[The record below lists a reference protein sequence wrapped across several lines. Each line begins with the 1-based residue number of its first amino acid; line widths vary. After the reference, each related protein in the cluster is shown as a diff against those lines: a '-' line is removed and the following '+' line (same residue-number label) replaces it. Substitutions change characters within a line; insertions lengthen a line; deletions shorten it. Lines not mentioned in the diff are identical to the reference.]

1 MAIRLT
7 QRRPLAV
14 VQMVTHHVGQH
25 VEGGVLA
32 VHHGQ
37 TGRRQEP
44 VDAGSKQGLLGE
56 QEDTTNHNVALMN
69 VLQRWTRT
77 PSSRNKGSQT
87 ETHF

>member
-1 MAIRLT
+1 
-7 QRRPLAV
+7 
-14 VQMVTHHVGQH
+14 
-25 VEGGVLA
+25 
-32 VHHGQ
+32 
-37 TGRRQEP
+37 

-87 ETHF
+87 EIHF